1 MTKCND
7 KLYIL
12 GGYAP
17 QQHYPADVWSLPVEA
32 IIKPQANRRSVQP
45 QNLHIAAAEQS
56 TRYDC
61 AEPGCITESSD
72 LAELL
77 QS

>member
-32 IIKPQANRRSVQP
+32 ITKPQANRRSVQP
-45 QNLHIAAAEQS
+45 QNQTIAAGDQS
-56 TRYDC
+56 ARYDYAQPC
-61 AEPGCITESSD
+61 WVFESSVF
-72 LAELL
+72 A
-77 QS
+77 